1 MIEASASP
9 SNRHSRIKQQP
20 VTYGEDFD
28 DSLIG
33 EVSGSKRR
41 RSLDFCI
48 NLESREENPFSR
60 ERTSSYPTSNV
71 LTDTTSMLPSMISLD
86 RILFLSAITPLQSIV
101 RGEFKYPVC
110 LDTCQDPYV
119 VLECL
124 HRFCGECIGQ
134 SIRKCG
140 TRCPECRTHIIAKR
154 HLRPD
159 NLFKKI
165 ISLSSGPLICDR
177 KKFVVYHVPC
187 TIFSPFL
194 T

>member
-1 MIEASASP
+1 MPTPSKPVTSKHAMIEASASP

-124 HRFCGECIGQ
+124 HRFCGECIGRVSENVALDALNVGLISSRRGICVQ
-134 SIRKCG
+134 TICL
-140 TRCPECRTHIIAKR
+140 KR
-154 HLRPD
+154 L
-159 NLFKKI
+159 
-165 ISLSSGPLICDR
+165 
-177 KKFVVYHVPC
+177 
-187 TIFSPFL
+187 
-194 T
+194 